1 MLIVRGNSMHME
13 VLMSEILISWENSC
27 VLYCPTAV
35 SLSSRKQLNKSNHDR
50 IYPYWY
56 GLMVHRSSV

>member
-35 SLSSRKQLNKSNHDR
+35 SLSSRKQIKVITIEYTLT
-50 IYPYWY
+50 
-56 GLMVHRSSV
+56 GTV